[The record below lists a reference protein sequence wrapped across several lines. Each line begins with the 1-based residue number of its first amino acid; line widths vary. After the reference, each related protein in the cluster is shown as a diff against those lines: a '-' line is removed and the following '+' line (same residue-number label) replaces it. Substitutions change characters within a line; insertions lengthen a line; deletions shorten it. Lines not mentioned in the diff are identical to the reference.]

1 MQGNLKIH
9 HVGIKVKDLDKSMA
23 IYERLG
29 YRAVSDKI
37 TDTIQCNR
45 IVFMESGDESQVLE
59 LIEPVGKDSSIYGFP
74 DGYHHICFEADDPDF
89 AERFRELKIGR
100 IFTKPVIVPAIG
112 NRKAL
117 FGCLNNGT
125 FAEFLL

>member
-45 IVFMESGDESQVLE
+45 IVFMESGD
-59 LIEPVGKDSSIYGFP
+59 
-74 DGYHHICFEADDPDF
+74 
-89 AERFRELKIGR
+89 
-100 IFTKPVIVPAIG
+100 
-112 NRKAL
+112 
-117 FGCLNNGT
+117 
-125 FAEFLL
+125 